1 MKKVKPGDKV
11 IIKVN
16 GKKVETTIDKD
27 GVQRFPLNRIIGF
40 VMRNNNDFFSYNALW
55 EFIKNNMFSIEEA
68 RLIYQNNG
76 YSICGYQEIFKDD
89 VIENPLENK
98 RRK

>member
-1 MKKVKPGDKV
+1 MNK
-11 IIKVN
+11 IIKSFQ
-16 GKKVETTIDKD
+16 K
-27 GVQRFPLNRIIGF
+27 
-40 VMRNNNDFFSYNALW
+40 
-55 EFIKNNMFSIEEA
+55 FIKNDMFSIEEA

-76 YSICGYQEIFKDD
+76 YTICGYQEIFKDD

>member
-40 VMRNNNDFFSYNALW
+40 VMRNKIGRAH
-55 EFIKNNMFSIEEA
+55 
-68 RLIYQNNG
+68 
-76 YSICGYQEIFKDD
+76 
-89 VIENPLENK
+89 V
-98 RRK
+98 